1 MTIPVGGE
9 IGEEIHHVD
18 QNLVFTSGTAKAIVG
33 GEEKEIKAA
42 DLVIV
47 PQGTKHNCERISAP
61 TMKNETNHHCQSSI
75 QALPLFV
82 FLLYMLRQSMPRQLS
97 TEQRRKGMSWK
108 KRAKTSLQNG
118 QLGSR

>member
-18 QNLVFTSGTAKAIVG
+18 QHLVFTSGTAKAIVG
-33 GEEKEIKAA
+33 GEEKEIKAG

-47 PQGTKHNCERISAP
+47 PQGTKHNCKSIFAP
-61 TMKNETNHHCQSSI
+61 TVENETDHNWQSSI
-75 QALPLFV
+75 RVLPLFV
-82 FLLYMLRQSMPRQLS
+82 FLLYMLRPSMPRQLS
-97 TEQRRKGMSWK
+97 TEQRRKGISWK